1 MRRFGAPRTVPVQAP
16 FRLDL
21 TVDALR
27 RLASNTVDVVAPDG
41 SFYRALQDGRGTE
54 VVGVR
59 STADGAIEVRA
70 TGRDAQRWVPTIVR
84 MLGTDADLRR
94 WYARV
99 REIGWL
105 APLATAL
112 RGLKPPRYPSLWE
125 ALAHAILFQQISIH
139 AAAAI
144 MRRAVARLGASVEL
158 GAVRCVAFPP
168 AERWLEASDAIL
180 REAGISANKIAHL
193 RYAAR
198 AVVEGVVGETELE
211 PLSTPEAAERLCAI
225 RGIGPWSASV
235 VLLRGMGRLDTFP
248 LRDSGVARSLALLAG
263 EAHVDQNALLDRLGD
278 VRGMLYY
285 HLLLGRMRNLGL
297 PALDDHAVRRRAPHE
312 RR

>member
-1 MRRFGAPRTVPVQAP
+1 MRRFGTALTVPVQAP

-27 RLASNTVDVVAPDG
+27 RLASNSVDVVGSDG
-41 SFYRALQDGRGTE
+41 TLYRALQDERGTE
-54 VVGVR
+54 IVAVR
-59 STADGAIEVRA
+59 PDNDRAIAVRA
-70 TGRDAQRWVPTIVR
+70 TGRDAERWIPAIAR
-84 MLGTDADLRR
+84 MLGTEVDLRR
-94 WYARV
+94 WDSRARTI
-99 REIGWL
+99 RWL
-105 APLATAL
+105 APLAAAL

-144 MRRAVARLGASVEL
+144 MRRAVERLGTRIALDGVH
-158 GAVRCVAFPP
+158 CIAFPP
-168 AERWLEASDAIL
+168 AQRWLDAPDADL

-198 AVVEGVVGETELE
+198 ALVEGDIDETQLAA
-211 PLSTPEAAERLCAI
+211 LSTLEAAERLCAI

-248 LRDSGVARSLALLAG
+248 LRDSGVARSLALLSG
-263 EAHVDQNALLDRLGD
+263 EANVDQNALLDRLGD

-285 HLLLGRMRNLGL
+285 HLLLGRMRNL
-297 PALDDHAVRRRAPHE
+297 APS
-312 RR
+312 